1 MAERKD
7 LIVTSEEFPSNSH
20 KSREE
25 HVERRVT
32 EKVVKGKVKQKKKSL
47 GKRMSE
53 SFLED
58 DSSNV
63 GRYIIWDVLI
73 PAAKDTLFD
82 ILTNAGRMFL
92 YGENEKP
99 GRISRDRGKS
109 YVSYSSYYD
118 DDRDRRRDRT
128 RVNRRPTQNF
138 SEIIFDYKEDAEE
151 VLDRMADLLDDYQ
164 MVTVGDLYDLIGQS
178 SNYTDQK
185 WGWYNLNTAR
195 VVRCRDGY
203 SLRLPRTEELD

>member
-20 KSREE
+20 KSKEE
-25 HVERRVT
+25 KIERRVKG
-32 EKVVKGKVKQKKKSL
+32 KVVKGKVKEKKKSL
-47 GKRMSE
+47 GKKMSE

-63 GRYIIWDVLI
+63 GRYIIWEVLI
-73 PAAKDTLFD
+73 PAAKDTIFD

-99 GRISRDRGKS
+99 RNISRDRGKS
-109 YVSYSSYYD
+109 YVSYSSYYED
-118 DDRDRRRDRT
+118 DRRRERA
-128 RVNRRPTQNF
+128 RVNRRASQNF
-138 SEIIFDYKEDAEE
+138 NDVIFDYKEDAEE
-151 VLDRMADLLDDYQ
+151 VLDRLADLVDDYG
-164 MVTVGDLYDLIGQS
+164 MATVGDLYDLIGKS
-178 SNYTDQK
+178 SSYTDQK

-195 VVRCRDGY
+195 VVRDRDGY